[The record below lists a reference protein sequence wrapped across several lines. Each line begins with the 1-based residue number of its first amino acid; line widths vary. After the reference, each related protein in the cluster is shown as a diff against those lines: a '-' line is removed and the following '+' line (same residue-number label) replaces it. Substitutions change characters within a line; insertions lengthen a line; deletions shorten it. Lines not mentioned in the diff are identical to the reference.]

1 MPKCFYKFSKKCH
14 HHFEVEILWIFG
26 IFHTCLCYF
35 LPADTTDKKYDELK
49 KFH

>member
-1 MPKCFYKFSKKCH
+1 MFLQILKKCY
-14 HHFEVEILWIFG
+14 HHFEVEILRIFG

-35 LPADTTDKKYDELK
+35 LPADTTDKNYVELK